1 MLNTI
6 LKIAHLMS
14 GGAGV
19 RIQMNLIPNQSYVLC
34 HALSLDLTLPYEMD
48 LSIPKRKIEAI
59 EILKR

>member
-6 LKIAHLMS
+6 LKTAHLMS

-34 HALSLDLTLPYEMD
+34 HALSLDLILPYEMD

>member
-1 MLNTI
+1 MLNII
-6 LKIAHLMS
+6 LKTAHLS

-34 HALSLDLTLPYEMD
+34 HALSLDLILSYEMD
-48 LSIPKRKIEAI
+48 LSIPKRKIETI